1 VQTATPEPGDGRRTG
16 PSESSLIPRSQ
27 TLRSHRAY
35 PVEEVRE
42 AELRDGRK
50 VTIRPTRTGDAAP
63 LQDLFFHLRPEDV
76 RTRFFRQLR
85 SLTDEMAQHLCGVS
99 YEQEMAFVA
108 VVGEPESERI
118 VGSSAYFLDP
128 GTGLADVSY
137 MIDPEWQ
144 GVGLG
149 CILQARAIEY
159 ARAHGVRGFT
169 ADVLSDNA
177 AMLTVFRRSGC
188 RLTSH
193 VSDGVVE
200 MKLLFEDPAVDPSG
214 GQVGRQTVRPDA
226 APPVVKRRSMSRS
239 RRSRSHA
246 RS

>member
-1 VQTATPEPGDGRRTG
+1 MPRR
-16 PSESSLIPRSQ
+16 Q
-27 TLRSHRAY
+27 TLRSRRAY

-42 AELRDGRK
+42 APLRDGRM
-50 VTIRPTRTGDAAP
+50 VTVR
-63 LQDLFFHLRPEDV
+63 DV

-85 SLTDEMAQHLCGVS
+85 SPTDEMAQHLCGVS

-118 VGSSAYFLDP
+118 VGSSAYFLDFE
-128 GTGLADVSY
+128 TRLADVSY

-144 GVGLG
+144 GIGLG
-149 CILQARAIEY
+149 RALQARTIEY

-177 AMLTVFRRSGC
+177 AMLAVFRRSGHPV
-188 RLTSH
+188 TSR

-200 MKLLFEDPAVDPSG
+200 LTLLFEEPAVDPRG
-214 GQVGRQTVRPDA
+214 DDAALETLGRDA
-226 APPVVKRRSMSRS
+226 APAGVKRRSMGRS
-239 RRSRSHA
+239 RRARRHA
-246 RS
+246 GR